1 MMRRRHV
8 FWSGLDAAAAAVMS
22 FVSAFAVA
30 RMVGPAEVGIG
41 AAAIAVHVMLW
52 VLLTASFA
60 DAIVQRTG
68 LSDAEAASAFWA
80 AVLAGVVLGIAQAGS
95 GLLLSPALHDPRLL
109 PMGVA
114 LALPL
119 PLVAAAAVAQGIA
132 TRARS
137 YRLLATRTV
146 IGQGLGAVC
155 GLVAAACGAGAWA
168 VVIQQAVG
176 SAAGALTLVV
186 SCRLLPRPRARL
198 REVGGMLAVGLPL
211 ALSTLVQTGRYRLF
225 ALLLGAVAGPGP
237 LGQIHLSF
245 RLVDT
250 LRDLTATALWRLMLP
265 ELSERQRD
273 PQGQLAAADRYLAA
287 YAGLLFPAFGAV
299 GLLAGPAIAIA
310 LGPAWRPA
318 ADAAPAL
325 VAVAAAGL
333 LTASGGT
340 AAIAR
345 GRTQLFLWSNVCGT
359 VLTVVLCLLLRPA
372 TPLHAALVWAA
383 AQLATL
389 ALMETGIA
397 GALRCSWLRP
407 VQAGLRPIA
416 AAAIATACGLLLPDL
431 LGAAPSPGL
440 LAVLRLATAVTVY
453 APAAYLALPPT
464 WRPGRA
470 GAA

>member
-1 MMRRRHV
+1 TGLPADALASVRDTRSATGRLRRLPLALRQPAGPSGRREGRRDRGDGDRPHLPPSGGRALRAGAPATRHARCPGVAARVARRGGPCRNRGVPRRRRARAAPARDRGRCGAAGAAGQRDGHRRAVPPARPLSGAHSVAAARRLAGRRTARRASPDRCPPGRHAGRGTRAMMRRRHV

-119 PLVAAAAVAQGIA
+119 PLVGAAAVAQGIA

-287 YAGLLFPAFGAV
+287 YAGL
-299 GLLAGPAIAIA
+299 
-310 LGPAWRPA
+310 
-318 ADAAPAL
+318 
-325 VAVAAAGL
+325 
-333 LTASGGT
+333 
-340 AAIAR
+340 
-345 GRTQLFLWSNVCGT
+345 
-359 VLTVVLCLLLRPA
+359 
-372 TPLHAALVWAA
+372 
-383 AQLATL
+383 
-389 ALMETGIA
+389 
-397 GALRCSWLRP
+397 
-407 VQAGLRPIA
+407 
-416 AAAIATACGLLLPDL
+416 
-431 LGAAPSPGL
+431 
-440 LAVLRLATAVTVY
+440 
-453 APAAYLALPPT
+453 
-464 WRPGRA
+464 
-470 GAA
+470 